1 MPPTCL
7 YWRHQLR
14 GEEDEAYRY
23 LQMACEERDSF
34 IIWARACP
42 FDIDI
47 IFEGPR
53 FEQLMNDIGLGNS
66 R

>member
-1 MPPTCL
+1 
-7 YWRHQLR
+7 
-14 GEEDEAYRY
+14 
-23 LQMACEERDSF
+23 MACNEHDSF
-34 IIWARACP
+34 IIWARAYP